1 MPPSVDVLDQ
11 VTPCCRKY
19 TQFCAYGQAT
29 HRAVG
34 VESDPVVGR
43 RMIDSVLAA
52 FLGRVIMGLHC
63 PGQGQSG

>member
-43 RMIDSVLAA
+43 RMIDSV
-52 FLGRVIMGLHC
+52 RVIRCYGVH
-63 PGQGQSG
+63 